1 MPTLQ
6 TAIPIAIIALTSV
19 VLLVRRLWL
28 MAELERYGLNA
39 LYFCQRNK
47 LPVHVADEMSQI
59 WPTFH
64 ILFEVWHWDFSRY
77 VVHQDHLETMNV
89 FIAAELTRKDLDLA
103 RWEVENGVIGE
114 DPSSPTPKPIDKPS
128 DQSQPPAPPTS

>member
-6 TAIPIAIIALTSV
+6 TAIPIAIIALIAV

-64 ILFEVWHWDFSRY
+64 ILLEVWHWDFSRY
-77 VVHQDHLETMNV
+77 VVHQDHLETMNT
-89 FIAAELTRKDLDLA
+89 FISSELERKDLDLA
-103 RWEVENGVIGE
+103 RWEVENRVIGG
-114 DPSSPTPKPIDKPS
+114 DPAADTNKPTDE
-128 DQSQPPAPPTS
+128 SQPPAPPTP